1 MKHFNNQGGVS
12 VRGKTPKRVY
22 VIFIWHGAFLALT
35 MSMLDFNTVF
45 PALISNLTDSKII
58 FGLLYS
64 IMLGTPFV
72 FNIIL
77 SSFMHSHK
85 YKRNFLLLG
94 IYIRGFSFLGMAI
107 FTYFFGKSSPILVIG
122 SLFFWIFLFSIS
134 GGFAGIAYSD
144 IIGKL
149 VKIGKRGNLFASRQ
163 IAMGIASFIGGLIV
177 LNIFTAGK
185 VAFPYNYAITLTIG
199 FVGLMIASIAF
210 WLIKEPPSII
220 NDKNQKSFK
229 SIIKSI
235 PYILK
240 NDKKFVR
247 FIIIENMS
255 SFSLMIL
262 PFYIL
267 YAKDNFN
274 ISESYVGRYLIF
286 QTAGAILSNFLWGMI
301 SNRWG
306 SKMIIRIYTLIGCLV
321 PLIAIMLS
329 KLGPDYYVI
338 IFFLVGFLISGRT
351 VGFESYLLDICPAD
365 NRIIYLGIRGT
376 MNFLI
381 ILLPIAGGIFISLMG
396 YHLAFIIVAV
406 VMFAAFLL
414 LGKRRAI

>member
-1 MKHFNNQGGVS
+1 MIDLKDF
-12 VRGKTPKRVY
+12 
-22 VIFIWHGAFLALT
+22 WFL
-35 MSMLDFNTVF
+35 S
-45 PALISNLTDSKII
+45 LIIE
-58 FGLLYS
+58 G
-64 IMLGTPFV
+64 
-72 FNIIL
+72 
-77 SSFMHSHK
+77 
-85 YKRNFLLLG
+85 
-94 IYIRGFSFLGMAI
+94 
-107 FTYFFGKSSPILVIG
+107 
-122 SLFFWIFLFSIS
+122 
-134 GGFAGIAYSD
+134 GIAYSD

-149 VKIGKRGNLFASRQ
+149 VIIGKRGNLFASRQ

-185 VAFPYNYAITLTIG
+185 VAFPYNYTITLTIG
-199 FVGLMIASIAF
+199 FVGLMIASVAF

-286 QTAGAILSNFLWGMI
+286 QTAGAILSNFL
-301 SNRWG
+301 
-306 SKMIIRIYTLIGCLV
+306 
-321 PLIAIMLS
+321 
-329 KLGPDYYVI
+329 
-338 IFFLVGFLISGRT
+338 IF
-351 VGFESYLLDICPAD
+351 P
-365 NRIIYLGIRGT
+365 
-376 MNFLI
+376 
-381 ILLPIAGGIFISLMG
+381 
-396 YHLAFIIVAV
+396 LAFLCPSN
-406 VMFAAFLL
+406 LL
-414 LGKRRAI
+414 QSPLYSGPLFQLYPLYF